1 MDNLICKRCGYIA
14 KSRQGFNSHIAHAH
28 HLKSKEYYD
37 LYLKQE
43 NDGICPTCGK
53 ETAFRDMWYG
63 YNKHCCT
70 RCIPLDPNVQEQMKQ
85 TCLEKFGTEYSFQ
98 AEEVKEKIQESIY
111 NHFGVKSYLQTK
123 ECREIIAKNSA
134 SQEVKDKIKQTNL
147 KNRGV
152 ECSFQANDVKE
163 KIKQTK
169 KERYNDENYNNVS
182 KAKQTSI
189 EHFGVDNPAKSIE
202 VQNKMKDTCL
212 KKFGVDN
219 IWKDRESRMVAKQ
232 KSQKSMNKNG
242 NDSSLEDFLEN
253 SFNNN
258 NIVYIKQYNADSR
271 YPYFCDFYL
280 PDSDTFVEI
289 NGYFTHN
296 GHWFDK
302 NNLDDI
308 NTLNIWKEKAK
319 EHSMYETCIRVWTD
333 SDVKKRN
340 SAKNNKLNY
349 VVLWSKQDIL
359 DWIDSNFQIRHD
371 Y

>member
-1 MDNLICKRCGYIA
+1 MA
-14 KSRQGFNSHIAHAH
+14 
-28 HLKSKEYYD
+28 
-37 LYLKQE
+37 
-43 NDGICPTCGK
+43 
-53 ETAFRDMWYG
+53 
-63 YNKHCCT
+63 
-70 RCIPLDPNVQEQMKQ
+70 
-85 TCLEKFGTEYSFQ
+85 
-98 AEEVKEKIQESIY
+98 
-111 NHFGVKSYLQTK
+111 
-123 ECREIIAKNSA
+123 
-134 SQEVKDKIKQTNL
+134 
-147 KNRGV
+147 
-152 ECSFQANDVKE
+152 
-163 KIKQTK
+163 
-169 KERYNDENYNNVS
+169 
-182 KAKQTSI
+182 
-189 EHFGVDNPAKSIE
+189 
-202 VQNKMKDTCL
+202 
-212 KKFGVDN
+212 
-219 IWKDRESRMVAKQ
+219 AKQ

-280 PDSDTFVEI
+280 PDSDIFVEI

-349 VVLWSKQDIL
+349 VVLWSKKDIE
-359 DWIDSNFQIRHD
+359 DWINSNFEIRHD